1 MQNKIQKII
10 NEFTKLKS
18 LKAAQASSGFTLVE
32 VLISLLI
39 FTVAITGVITV
50 ASQGSLNVN
59 NAKNRVAATFLADEG
74 IELVR
79 AMRDTSVVRAVS
91 GGRTESE
98 GWDDFVMAHGAGTP
112 CSTACDI
119 DSTNTASS
127 DPFPDIA
134 NVQPCTI
141 FCLLNET
148 STGYYTSFD
157 TGTPSIF
164 SRSIVLKDATTG
176 LDIIS
181 TTQEVRVE
189 STVEWKEGLTTRSVT
204 QTETLFNWYH

>member
-1 MQNKIQKII
+1 MKIQEQKH
-10 NEFTKLKS
+10 NEY
-18 LKAAQASSGFTLVE
+18 GFTLVE

-79 AMRDTSVVRAVS
+79 AMRDTSVVRAVAR
-91 GGRTESE
+91 GRTESE
-98 GWDDFVMAHGAGTP
+98 GWDDFALAHGSGTP

-127 DPFPDIA
+127 DPFPDNVV
-134 NVQPCTI
+134 NVQPCTT

-157 TGTPSIF
+157 AGTPSIF
-164 SRSIVLKDATTG
+164 SRQVIIDTSITDEAKVT
-176 LDIIS
+176 
-181 TTQEVRVE
+181 
-189 STVEWKEGLTTRSVT
+189 STVKWKEGLTTRSVT